1 MLSSLTPKQPP
12 PLITVLADSSDM
24 IRSLLARLFG
34 GTDGGGAE
42 QEQDGD
48 DENAEQEQKD
58 DQDGEDEEGGFL
70 RSRLDASVLSSH
82 GIGSGTVEVDDP
94 SVSEE
99 EAEALEQYHDE
110 Q

>member
-1 MLSSLTPKQPP
+1 
-12 PLITVLADSSDM
+12 M

-34 GTDGGGAE
+34 GADDGGAE
-42 QEQDGD
+42 HEHDGD
-48 DENAEQEQKD
+48 E
-58 DQDGEDEEGGFL
+58 DGEQAQEADQSGEDDEGGFL

-82 GIGSGTVEVDDP
+82 GIGSGTVEVDEP

-99 EAEALEQYHDE
+99 EAEALDQYHDE